1 MISATA
7 SRSSIPSAAEPGSD
21 YVATD
26 GHYLSIAGRILAVL
40 REGKT
45 LVLATGDP
53 PADLHRL
60 CEALRK
66 LGEGRRVVIGIPCG
80 PELRGEDLARAVSM
94 RSWPT
99 ATGGAAVKPGCS
111 VSASPL
117 FVFADLDQLSD
128 RAMFLGR

>member
-1 MISATA
+1 MA
-7 SRSSIPSAAEPGSD
+7 
-21 YVATD
+21 
-26 GHYLSIAGRILAVL
+26 
-40 REGKT
+40 
-45 LVLATGDP
+45 
-53 PADLHRL
+53 LHKVVGPL
-60 CEALRK
+60 C
-66 LGEGRRVVIGIPCG
+66 VVIQIPCG

-117 FVFADLDQLSD
+117 FVFADLHQLSD